1 MQAAVLYQPNTPLV
15 VKNLDQEPPK
25 AGEVL
30 VRIGAAGICASDH
43 HVMKG
48 TAVLPLPCVLGHE
61 GAGTV
66 EAIGEGVTSVKP
78 GDRCILS
85 FVSNCGHCESCRNGQ
100 PQVCDTNGLTG
111 ARQYDGTVRLRDAD
125 GEEIFQMAKLG
136 VFGEYVVSP
145 AQACFPMP
153 DEVPMDVAALIGCCV
168 TTGVGAVLREPAM
181 KSGKTVAVFGCGGVG
196 VNSVQGA
203 RLMNASRIIAVDILD
218 SKLEYARGFGATDV
232 VNSRSVDPVAAIREL
247 TGGGVDLAFDTFGSG
262 ETTRQ
267 AVESL
272 RKNGSAVVVGI
283 APIED
288 RSQIDLVDMVRQQKH
303 LSGCYY
309 GSGSPFEMFR
319 TLVGFYLD
327 GRIEI
332 DGLIER
338 RYKLSEINE
347 AYDALA
353 RGEDGRG
360 VIVFDN

>member
-1 MQAAVLYQPNTPLV
+1 MQAAVLYKPNTPLV
-15 VKNLDQEPPK
+15 IKDLEQEPPK

-30 VRIGAAGICASDH
+30 IRIGAAGICASDH

-66 EAIGEGVTSVKP
+66 EAIGEGVMTVKP

-85 FVSNCGHCESCRNGQ
+85 FVSNCGHCESCRNGH

-111 ARQYDGTVRLRDAD
+111 ARQYDGTVRLHDDD
-125 GEEIFQMAKLG
+125 GAEVFQMGKLG
-136 VFGEYVVSP
+136 VFGEYVTCP
-145 AQACFPMP
+145 EQACFPIP
-153 DEVPMDVAALIGCCV
+153 AEVPMDVAALIGCCV

-196 VNSVQGA
+196 LNSIQGA
-203 RLMNASRIIAVDILD
+203 RLMSASRIIAVDVID
-218 SKLEYARGFGATDV
+218 DKLEFARGFGATDV
-232 VNSRSVDPVAAIREL
+232 VNSRSVDPVAAIKEL
-247 TGGGVDLAFDTFGSG
+247 TGGGVDLAFDTYGSG

-309 GSGSPFEMFR
+309 GSGSPFEMFGA
-319 TLVGFYLD
+319 LVGFYLD
-327 GRIEI
+327 GRIDV
-332 DGLIER
+332 DGLIKR

-347 AYDALA
+347 AYDALE

-360 VIVFDN
+360 VILFD